1 MNELVLVDTDVLI
14 DAGREIVDA
23 TNCLQQIE
31 SRSTLAISVITHMEL
46 LVGCRNITELRELD
60 QFLLRFQIVSLNEH
74 ISERA
79 VNVLRRYRLS
89 HGLLIPDALIAA
101 TAIFFDV
108 SFATKNQRHFRF
120 IEGLKL
126 LPYPQPFSPVEDN
139 EESAIGEEESLESE
153 M

>member
-14 DAGREIVDA
+14 DAGREIVEA

-46 LVGCRNITELRELD
+46 LVGCRNTTELRELD
-60 QFLLRFQIVSLNEH
+60 QFLSRFQIVSLNEH

-101 TAIFFDV
+101 TAIC
-108 SFATKNQRHFRF
+108 A
-120 IEGLKL
+120 
-126 LPYPQPFSPVEDN
+126 
-139 EESAIGEEESLESE
+139 
-153 M
+153 